1 VIRGYIRGGLAWINA
16 QISLPSLETDYV
28 EVRLLI
34 DTGATR
40 TVLQPFDQRKLGL
53 NPRLL
58 FPDPRAVLMGG
69 FGGDVR
75 ALETTGVLRF
85 VESVEPRDYAVTVC
99 LLEPVSRPSGQPSVV
114 GMDFLRHFR
123 LTISVSEDMVELE
136 RLG

>member
-1 VIRGYIRGGLAWINA
+1 MIRGYTRGGLAWINA
-16 QISLPSLETDYV
+16 QVALPSLETDYA

-53 NPRLL
+53 DPRGV
-58 FPDPRAVLMGG
+58 FPDPRAFRMGG

-85 VESVEPRDYAVTVC
+85 VETVEPRDYTTTVC
-99 LLEPVSRPSGQPSVV
+99 PLEPIARPSDQPSVL

-123 LTISVSEDMVELE
+123 LTVSVSEDLVELE
-136 RLG
+136 RLA